1 MEPITIDFNGY
12 TITSDKGLMQ
22 LHDVHRWLS
31 EEAYWCI
38 GIPFETVKTAFE
50 NSYCIGA
57 LINGRQVAY
66 GRLVTDYVVFGYLGD
81 VYVAQEHRGKGI
93 SKKMMEILFGLDWV
107 KGLRGIK
114 LATQDA
120 QGLYSQFGFTECKH
134 PERVMEIARPDIYK
148 PLNPSR

>member
-93 SKKMMEILFGLDWV
+93 SKK
-107 KGLRGIK
+107 